1 MGRVGG
7 YILKLAGGKKVRAS
21 NRRTL
26 YRVAAT
32 YENLSKG
39 IYPWEEIRVEENEG
53 KKKDGGM
60 RKSEIDEAVKR
71 IEKENE
77 KLGDADGGRK
87 RKKKRKKRIE
97 GEEEEEAERVGGGGG
112 ERNEVDD
119 DNDDMDDND
128 DDDDEPISK
137 KKLAPP
143 PSAKKQKRKPA

>member
-1 MGRVGG
+1 MG
-7 YILKLAGGKKVRAS
+7 LKLAGGKKVRAS

-97 GEEEEEAERVGGGGG
+97 GEEEEEEAERVGGGGG

-119 DNDDMDDND
+119 DDDDDMDDD
-128 DDDDEPISK
+128 DDHDDEPISK

-143 PSAKKQKRKPA
+143 PSAKKQKRKPAAKQK